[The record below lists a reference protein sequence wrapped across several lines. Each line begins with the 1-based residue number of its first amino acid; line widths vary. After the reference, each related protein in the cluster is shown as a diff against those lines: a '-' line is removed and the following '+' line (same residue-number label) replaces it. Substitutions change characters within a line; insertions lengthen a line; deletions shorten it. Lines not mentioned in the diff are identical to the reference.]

1 MQKNIGT
8 YLNSKMQGSVRLFKN
23 AFVPTKQSRVAFYFR
38 KKAGK
43 VTSMN
48 FHLKFNSS

>member
-1 MQKNIGT
+1 MQKKYFGNI
-8 YLNSKMQGSVRLFKN
+8 NSKMQGSVRLFKN
-23 AFVPTKQSRVAFYFR
+23 AFVPTKQSGVAFYFR